1 LACRRQKRVFAGWT
15 PYRQILRSEIK
26 MKHLIQKIAARYI
39 RANLSPQTEKF
50 LTSLAKGSLVNVPQ
64 KILIESLETLGFR
77 ITQVTATREINDQEF
92 LHWCKSNKL
101 YGNVV
106 DQYRNILDLP
116 TLEKHSKVTLGKPP
130 SSPKVNHLYL
140 TVKKEVKF
148 DGVEIHVP
156 QEVYLG
162 AKGLEIQ
169 GSKTFTYTGEMG
181 PLWKFLQEENVFSL
195 AQDYLGIDENNSSQ
209 QRTLENTG
217 HCGICGKNVKMRSN
231 GTLHDHG
238 FTRRKWQGRSGQCF
252 GAGSLAIETS
262 PDVYKRYIPSL
273 AKILS
278 EVQNLIRKGE
288 RGEFPAE
295 VTTFR
300 GRIKVDPSND
310 RVTKNIL
317 SGWQKEKEDLEQDL
331 RHYEG
336 LLRDWK
342 PTKFRR

>member
-1 LACRRQKRVFAGWT
+1 
-15 PYRQILRSEIK
+15 
-26 MKHLIQKIAARYI
+26 MKLLIQKIASRYI

-106 DQYRNILDLP
+106 DQYRNILALP

-162 AKGLEIQ
+162 TKGLEIQ

-181 PLWKFLQEENVFSL
+181 LLWKFLQEENVFSL
-195 AQDYLGIDENNSSQ
+195 AQDYLGIDENQNSSQ

-217 HCGICGKNVKMRSN
+217 LMAHYMTTVLHGESGKGEVANVLVPDLLRLRLAPTCIK
-231 GTLHDHG
+231 GTSLL
-238 FTRRKWQGRSGQCF
+238 WQKSFQRCKISF
-252 GAGSLAIETS
+252 AKVNAGSFPLKS
-262 PDVYKRYIPSL
+262 LPSEDGL
-273 AKILS
+273 KWILLMT
-278 EVQNLIRKGE
+278 E
-288 RGEFPAE
+288 
-295 VTTFR
+295 
-300 GRIKVDPSND
+300 
-310 RVTKNIL
+310 
-317 SGWQKEKEDLEQDL
+317 
-331 RHYEG
+331 
-336 LLRDWK
+336 
-342 PTKFRR
+342 